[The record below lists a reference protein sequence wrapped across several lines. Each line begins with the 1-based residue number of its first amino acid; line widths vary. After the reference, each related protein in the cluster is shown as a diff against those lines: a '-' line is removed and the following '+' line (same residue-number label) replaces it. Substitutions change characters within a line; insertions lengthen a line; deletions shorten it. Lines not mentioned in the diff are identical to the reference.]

1 MKNNWEIKTLRE
13 VCEFRRGL
21 TYSKKDEASLS
32 KNAIL
37 RANNITLAANTLN
50 FDDIRYISDDVI
62 IPQEKKLVKG
72 SVMICTASGSRSH
85 LGKVAFI
92 DKDYDYAFGGFM
104 GLLVPNSEI
113 IDPKYFFVILTSGQ
127 FRDHINSLTSGAN
140 INNLKFSQIKDYQVT
155 VPPLLEQKRIVG
167 ILDEKFKAIEE
178 LKKVT
183 EAQIQD
189 AKELFESRLS
199 EIFTN
204 SEKGSDEV
212 ALSDVSSIETK
223 LIDPKEKK
231 YKSHLHIGAGNIESK
246 TGILSDI
253 KTAEEEKLISGK
265 FLFDTNTILY
275 SKIRPYL
282 MKVARPV
289 FSGLCSA
296 DIYPLVAKKDV
307 LNKDF
312 LFYLLLSKNFTD
324 YAVAGS
330 DRAGMPKVNRD
341 HLFAY
346 RFSLPDFKMQVKLVN
361 ELDELYEKSKMLET
375 VFLNKVHDL
384 EELKK
389 SYLAQAFAGK
399 L

>member
-1 MKNNWEIKTLRE
+1 MSNQNWDTLSLEKCLEKVEVTSKILKKNFLVSGEFPVVSQEADLIAGFWNNKKDVFKIAKPVVIYGDHTRVIKFVDFDFAKGADGVKILQPKDFLNTKYFYYYLHCFEIKPLGYARHYRLLKE
-13 VCEFRRGL
+13 
-21 TYSKKDEASLS
+21 LS
-32 KNAIL
+32 VSFP
-37 RANNITLAANTLN
+37 TLN
-50 FDDIRYISDDVI
+50 
-62 IPQEKKLVKG
+62 
-72 SVMICTASGSRSH
+72 
-85 LGKVAFI
+85 
-92 DKDYDYAFGGFM
+92 
-104 GLLVPNSEI
+104 
-113 IDPKYFFVILTSGQ
+113 
-127 FRDHINSLTSGAN
+127 
-140 INNLKFSQIKDYQVT
+140 
-155 VPPLLEQKRIVG
+155 EQKRIVG